1 MRHLLPPP
9 AHCLVRNAFLT
20 AYITSCSAEQWGQPQ
35 FSPRSDKILFT
46 ANPPPP
52 SCSDTPKF
60 ALEKYAWTPN
70 WGELQKTLTA
80 TQIFIIDF
88 STPFSVGVY
97 PLLSE
102 DARAG
107 TSFGQGQFAWDGQRE
122 VVVAT
127 GFDPM
132 EDERK
137 LGVVYCTNRRSTLW
151 VVRLDDSKERWR
163 LTTEDRSAR
172 SPRIVPNT
180 DEKYAEGPDSL
191 VWLSNPLG
199 GPHNS
204 CATLHHAIL
213 RPETIDYP
221 NILVAAVW
229 DPAQKEHKYA
239 RLFPGLYLNSLPQS
253 PFLARPKSVSSH
265 LLLTSTRRSRLTTY
279 LIDLPPPG
287 QDIGDFDKIIPH
299 QIFRES
305 ASYSVLGTDGKQT
318 MAVVQSSLTT
328 TPALLFATVEGK
340 HFADEKFVGLN
351 LKSTLFIKPSSQGT
365 RPILSVFARSF

>member
-1 MRHLLPPP
+1 MRLLLPPP
-9 AHCLVRNAFLT
+9 ASCLVRDAFLT
-20 AYITSCSAEQWGQPQ
+20 AHITSCTSEQWGQPQ

-46 ANPPPP
+46 AHPPPP
-52 SCSDTPKF
+52 SPSDTPKF
-60 ALEKYAWTPN
+60 ALDKYAWTPT
-70 WGELQKTLTA
+70 WGELQKTLTT

-88 STPFSVGVY
+88 STPSSAGVY

-102 DARAG
+102 DARARA
-107 TSFGQGQFAWDGQRE
+107 SFGQGQFAWDGQRE

-151 VVRLDDSKERWR
+151 VVRLDDSKKRWR

-172 SPRIVPNT
+172 SPRVVPNT
-180 DEKYAEGPDSL
+180 DEKYADGPDSL

-213 RPETIDYP
+213 RPETIEYP

-229 DPAQKEHKYA
+229 DPAQKEDKYA
-239 RLFPGLYLNSLPQS
+239 RMFPGLYLNSLPQS
-253 PFLARPKSVSSH
+253 PFLARPKSVSSR
-265 LLLTSTRRSRLTTY
+265 LLLTSTCRSRLTTY

-287 QDIGDFDKIIPH
+287 QDIGVFDKIIPH

-318 MAVVQSSLTT
+318 MAVLRSNLTT
-328 TPALLFATVEGK
+328 TPALLFATLEGT
-340 HFADEKFVGLN
+340 HSADAKFVGLN
-351 LKSTLFIKPSSQGT
+351 LKRTLFNKISSQGT
-365 RPILSVFARSF
+365 RSILSVHC